1 LPRAHA
7 LVGRSARGE
16 HGPDLLHASG
26 RPVRGS
32 LGIGKLTRH
41 HTVLGLSPDPRGGP
55 LSRHRTRR
63 TVVRSTRSRRAEC
76 PGRTRSG
83 PSPRVWSAGTWV
95 FGHWEADPAPYGART
110 VTRSTRGGAQ
120 PTLYP
125 KNRCHKRLG
134 RRRFGFSNEALG
146 VTVSLRVLAQ
156 SDQSTNG
163 RLAHNQVVSGG
174 DIRGLTR
181 AAHPHRGAQKLR
193 SKYDRTASR
202 SSEVA
207 SESPVT
213 ATVPN

>member
-1 LPRAHA
+1 MPKSRCPRPAQARNRRLNAH
-7 LVGRSARGE
+7 LV
-16 HGPDLLHASG
+16 
-26 RPVRGS
+26 PVRVL
-32 LGIGKLTRH
+32 LGIEKPSRN
-41 HTVLGLSPDPRGGP
+41 HTVLELSPDPRGGT
-55 LSRHRTRR
+55 LSRPRDLKS
-63 TVVRSTRSRRAEC
+63 VAPSTRSRRPEC
-76 PGRTRSG
+76 PRRTRSG

>member
-1 LPRAHA
+1 MWCSGRRPIHVA
-7 LVGRSARGE
+7 GRSADPFIEKPMPR
-16 HGPDLLHASG
+16 
-26 RPVRGS
+26 S
-32 LGIGKLTRH
+32 LA
-41 HTVLGLSPDPRGGP
+41 
-55 LSRHRTRR
+55 
-63 TVVRSTRSRRAEC
+63 RRAQRLS
-76 PGRTRSG
+76 GRTRSG

-213 ATVPN
+213 ATVPAEAVVSWYKRQL

>member
-1 LPRAHA
+1 M
-7 LVGRSARGE
+7 
-16 HGPDLLHASG
+16 
-26 RPVRGS
+26 
-32 LGIGKLTRH
+32 GIEKPTRH
-41 HTVLGLSPDPRGGP
+41 HTVLGLSPDPRGGT
-55 LSRHRTRR
+55 LSRPCDLKS
-63 TVVRSTRSRRAEC
+63 VAPSSRSRRATEC
-76 PGRTRSG
+76 LRRTRSG

-207 SESPVT
+207 SESPVA

>member
-1 LPRAHA
+1 MGGNDPVVRVLTPKQGLMGVVTTPPWVVTTT
-7 LVGRSARGE
+7 LVVTT
-16 HGPDLLHASG
+16 
-26 RPVRGS
+26 PVRRGC
-32 LGIGKLTRH
+32 KLS
-41 HTVLGLSPDPRGGP
+41 V
-55 LSRHRTRR
+55 
-63 TVVRSTRSRRAEC
+63 RSRRAEC

-193 SKYDRTASR
+193 YEVRSDRFAIVR
-202 SSEVA
+202 SYVRERRNGHGA
-207 SESPVT
+207 D
-213 ATVPN
+213 